1 MANRVGAVVSR
12 RRGVLVVFARELAP
26 RKIYRC
32 SVRAAAAAAGCAA
45 MFRAIIAERKAR
57 RHLFR
62 LYDAG
67 APFVWNSY
75 AALFISSTG
84 SGSQLAGAHKI
95 LLIWCGHERSFSK
108 GQREPIFSADVHLTA
123 FDGRR
128 SNPTRPPAS
137 KLVIETH
144 TAAGLWMW
152 PSHTQ

>member
-1 MANRVGAVVSR
+1 
-12 RRGVLVVFARELAP
+12 
-26 RKIYRC
+26 
-32 SVRAAAAAAGCAA
+32 

-95 LLIWCGHERSFSK
+95 LLNGAVMKDHSQKDNGNPYSPLMSILLLLMVGAATQLGH
-108 GQREPIFSADVHLTA
+108 L
-123 FDGRR
+123 
-128 SNPTRPPAS
+128 PPN
-137 KLVIETH
+137 
-144 TAAGLWMW
+144 W
-152 PSHTQ
+152 